1 MLSTET
7 WSESAQ
13 RVWALTQRFQKF
25 IVVGAIGLIVNQGL
39 LFILVS
45 TFGWALRV
53 ASPIS
58 IIASMV
64 VTFTL
69 NEIWTWNDRGHGR
82 IWSRAVMYGMINSG
96 GLFINAGVLLFLE
109 SHGLHYLLANLIGA
123 GLAAIWNFGLNNT
136 ITWRR

>member
-1 MLSTET
+1 MISTET
-7 WSESAQ
+7 WPDSAQ
-13 RVWALTQRFQKF
+13 RAWALTQRFQKF

-39 LFILVS
+39 LFIFVS

-53 ASPIS
+53 SSPLS
-58 IIASMV
+58 IVVSMI

-82 IWSRAVMYGMINSG
+82 LWSRVVMYGMINSG

-109 SHGLHYLLANLIGA
+109 SHGMHYLLANLVGA
-123 GLAAIWNFGLNNT
+123 GLAAIWNFILNNA

>member
-1 MLSTET
+1 MISTET

-39 LFILVS
+39 LFLFVG
-45 TFGWALRV
+45 TFGWTLRV
-53 ASPIS
+53 SSPVS

-82 IWSRAVMYGMINSG
+82 LWSRAVMYGMINSG

-109 SHGLHYLLANLIGA
+109 GQGLHYLLANLVGA
-123 GLAAIWNFGLNNT
+123 GLAAIWNFGLNNA